1 MVLIQDEKP
10 RGRKLSI
17 KGAPTSTSK
26 PSKKWTYNKIHLSSP
41 KFEEKKKSSNTKE
54 LVKLEKIIENTHSSN
69 EITLPLSKSEV
80 REKFSCVGES
90 SRSEDVDNI
99 EVHSKGEIISAPK
112 YFKKSR
118 K

>member
-26 PSKKWTYNKIHLSSP
+26 LSKKWTYNKIHLPSP

-54 LVKLEKIIENTHSSN
+54 LVKLENIIENTHSSN

-80 REKFSCVGES
+80 REKFRRVGES
-90 SRSEDVDNI
+90 SQSEDVDNI
-99 EVHSKGEIISAPK
+99 EVHSEGEIISALE